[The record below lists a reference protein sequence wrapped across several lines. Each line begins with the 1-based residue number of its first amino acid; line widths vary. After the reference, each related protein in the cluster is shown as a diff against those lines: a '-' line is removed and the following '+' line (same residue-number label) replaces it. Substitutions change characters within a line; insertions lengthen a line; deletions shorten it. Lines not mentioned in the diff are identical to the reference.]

1 MSTEFRP
8 VPPPRPRPDPRYKPT
23 WRPAPLRDAA
33 GALRRTLT
41 DYAQLMRLHRPIGI
55 WLLMWPALWG
65 LWIAGVGRPDEASF
79 VIFMLGVLVMRSA
92 GCVINDYADRDF
104 DPHVHRTAE
113 RPLAAGRVSPGEALL
128 LFVALGLVAS
138 GLALQLEPLA
148 QLMAVGGA
156 LLAVTYPF
164 VKRYLHVP
172 QFYLGLAFAWSIPMA
187 FAQLTGTV
195 PRPAWL
201 LVVAVVLWAAVY
213 DTMYAMVDRQ
223 DDLKIGLKSTA
234 ILFGDLDRLIVG
246 AMQAMVLLALYL
258 VGEAAGLGRWHHAGL
273 AVGAVI
279 FLYEQWLIRDRTPAR
294 CFQAFNNNHYF
305 GMAVFAGIA
314 LDYLFR

>member
-1 MSTEFRP
+1 VNAQFRP
-8 VPPPRPRPDPRYKPT
+8 APPPRRRPDPAYKPT
-23 WRPAPLRDAA
+23 YRPAPVRD
-33 GALRRTLT
+33 GARAFRRTLT
-41 DYAQLMRLHRPIGI
+41 DYAELMRLHRPIGT

-65 LWIAGVGRPDEASF
+65 LWFAGDGRPQPRTLL
-79 VIFMLGVLVMRSA
+79 IFMAGVLVMRSA

-104 DPHVHRTAE
+104 DPHVRRTAG
-113 RPLAAGRVSPGEALL
+113 RPLAAGRVSPGEALV
-128 LFVALGLVAS
+128 LFVGLGLVAA

-172 QFYLGLAFAWSIPMA
+172 QFYLGIAFAWSIPMA
-187 FAQLTGTV
+187 FAQLTGGV
-195 PRPAWL
+195 PRLAWL

-213 DTMYAMVDRQ
+213 DTMYAMVDRE

-234 ILFGDLDRLIVG
+234 ILFGDADRVLV
-246 AMQAMVLLALYL
+246 ATMQGMVLFALYL
-258 VGEAAGLGRWHHAGL
+258 AGSEAGLGWWYQAGL
-273 AVGAVI
+273 AVGAV
-279 FLYEQWLIRDRTPAR
+279 FFAYEQWLMRDREPAR

-305 GMAVFAGIA
+305 GMVVFIGLA
-314 LDYLFR
+314 LDYLYR